1 LHTHHLHHVR
11 TQPFRF
17 DFPQIGTSEVLIH
30 ELHQLPQVGPITAER
45 VYASSLLLEQIVKE
59 IFDVWRNL
67 VQNKKDEMSADNFV
81 FLK

>member
-1 LHTHHLHHVR
+1 M
-11 TQPFRF
+11 
-17 DFPQIGTSEVLIH
+17 
-30 ELHQLPQVGPITAER
+30 
-45 VYASSLLLEQIVKE
+45 YASSLLLEQIVKE

>member
-1 LHTHHLHHVR
+1 LLV
-11 TQPFRF
+11 
-17 DFPQIGTSEVLIH
+17 H
-30 ELHQLPQVGPITAER
+30 EFHQLPQVGPVTTKR

-67 VQNKKDEMSADNFV
+67 VQSKKDEMSADNFV

>member
-1 LHTHHLHHVR
+1 M
-11 TQPFRF
+11 
-17 DFPQIGTSEVLIH
+17 
-30 ELHQLPQVGPITAER
+30 
-45 VYASSLLLEQIVKE
+45 YASPLLLEQIVKE